1 MFSLIKW
8 RIILMHRTRI
18 YLHDELHGQL
28 KRRAISTGVSMSEL
42 IRQTL
47 ENFLAGPSGAAFT
60 QINRGQAVRLSAVRS
75 YRGSAASG
83 LRLCLAG
90 GKEVTV
96 SRRRAPEVSSAL
108 RAAGH
113 APAKEG

>member
-47 ENFLAGPSGAAFT
+47 E
-60 QINRGQAVRLSAVRS
+60 RGIKNDLVADAQTFFEQLEPLQSFANLDAKTCVEDLRS
-75 YRGSAASG
+75 RSRI
-83 LRLCLAG
+83 LHK
-90 GKEVTV
+90 GKV
-96 SRRRAPEVSSAL
+96 
-108 RAAGH
+108 
-113 APAKEG
+113 